1 MAAPAKVK
9 GMRILVTEELHPDG
23 IKMLKDAGMELVHW
37 DWQKLTDPK
46 LPNDFDAIIGKQY
59 YKCNKELIDRLLPR
73 LKYVITCG
81 AGLDNI
87 DLKYCAEKGI
97 KVFNAPGSNAA
108 SVAEHVVMAML
119 AVLRNLTYCHES
131 MRAGKW
137 ERFELAGNELMGKT
151 IGVIGV
157 GAIGRHLVHRLSVF
171 GVNIIYNDIRRDPET
186 EQRYNIKFVDLDT
199 LYKEADIITLHAWL
213 DDKTLHMINDASIA
227 KMKKGVIL
235 INAARGKLVDQEALV
250 RGLESKKIRGA
261 AIDVY
266 EEEPTKHKALLDRK
280 DVVFTPHNSGVPKEG
295 YVRMNTWAVD
305 NFFRGA

>member
-1 MAAPAKVK
+1 MAPDKVK

-23 IKMLKDAGMELVHW
+23 LQMLKDAGMVLVHW

-46 LPNDFDAIIGKQY
+46 LPTDFDAIIGKQY

-87 DLKYCAEKGI
+87 DLKYCAQKGI

-108 SVAEHVVMAML
+108 SVAEHVIMVML
-119 AVLRNLTYCHES
+119 AVLRNLNACQDSVH
-131 MRAGKW
+131 AGKF

-151 IGVIGV
+151 IGIIGV

-171 GVNIIYNDIRRDPET
+171 GVDIVYNDIRRDLET
-186 EQRYNIKFVDLDT
+186 EQRYGVRFVDLDT
-199 LYKEADIITLHAWL
+199 LYKEADLITLHAWL
-213 DDKTLHMINDASIA
+213 DDKTMHMINDSAIA
-227 KMKKGVIL
+227 KMKKGAIL
-235 INAARGKLVDQEALV
+235 VNAARGKLVDQEALV
-250 RGLESKKIRGA
+250 RGLESGKLRGA

-266 EEEPTKHKALLDRK
+266 EDEPPNFKPLLERR

-305 NFFRGA
+305 NFLRGA

>member
-1 MAAPAKVK
+1 MAAPEKLK

-46 LPNDFDAIIGKQY
+46 LPTDFDAIIGKQY

-87 DLKYCAEKGI
+87 DLKYCAAKGI

-108 SVAEHVVMAML
+108 SVAEHVIMAML
-119 AVLRNLTYCHES
+119 AVLRNLAYCNES
-131 MRAGKW
+131 VHAGKW
-137 ERFELAGNELMGKT
+137 ERFELAGNELLGKT
-151 IGVIGV
+151 IGIIGV

-171 GVNIIYNDIRRDPET
+171 GVNIVYNDIRRDPET
-186 EQRYNIKFVDLDT
+186 EQRYGIKFVDLDT
-199 LYKEADIITLHAWL
+199 LYKESDIITLHAWL
-213 DDKTLHMINDASIA
+213 DDKTLHMINDAA
-227 KMKKGVIL
+227 FKKMKKGAIL

-250 RGLESKKIRGA
+250 RALEGGKIRGA
-261 AIDVY
+261 FIDVY
-266 EEEPTKHKALLDRK
+266 EDEPTHFQPLISRK
-280 DVVFTPHNSGVPKEG
+280 DVIFTPHNSGVPKEG